1 MSVDQVT
8 PFKKILVANRG
19 EIAIRV
25 FRACTELGISTVAI
39 YSHEDRLHL
48 HRYKA
53 DEAYLVGRGK
63 SPLAAYLEYDE
74 IIELA
79 LAKEVDAI
87 HPGYG
92 FLSENSDFA
101 RACEAAGIVF
111 IGPSAEVLDALGD
124 KVKARHAAE
133 QAGLPTIPGTPDA
146 VASDESALEFASQ
159 AGYPLMVKAAMGGGG
174 RGMAVVNDDQ
184 ELVDAMA
191 KCRSEAESAFGD
203 ATIFLERYLLQPRH
217 IEVQVL
223 GDRHGN
229 LVHLFERDCS
239 VQRRHQKVVE
249 IAPALNLT
257 DKQRQAIYRDAL
269 AICRQV
275 NYSNAGTVEFLF
287 DGEGRHYF
295 IEVNPRIQVEHT
307 ITEVITGRD
316 LVQAQIRVA
325 EGYPLH
331 DDTIRIADQ
340 AAIKKSGYCL
350 QQRLTTE
357 DAANGFAPDSGQIT
371 AFRAAEGFG
380 IRLDVGAGFDG
391 SVISP
396 YYDSLLIKVCSWALD
411 YDQAL
416 AKGLRAIREFRIRG
430 VKTNIPFLENLLEH
444 PVFQAGKC
452 DTTFIDNHP
461 ELLEFKPR
469 QDRANKLLGYF
480 SELALNG
487 FPGIDETAI
496 PAKMRQPVEPPAT
509 PPAQPSAAY
518 EVLQADGAA
527 GVSRWLL
534 EQDQLLVTD
543 TTFRDA
549 HQSLLATRVRSQDI
563 LKIAP
568 ASASAGQQLFSFE
581 MWGGATFDVAYRF
594 LHEDPWQRLTR
605 LRELMPGTLLQM
617 LLRSGNAVGYTN
629 YPDNVVNRFIDEA
642 AAAGIDVF
650 RIFDCLNWVEGL
662 RPCIDRVAETGK
674 IAEAAI
680 CYSGDITD
688 GKRVKFTLEY
698 YLSRAKQVEQ
708 AGAHILA
715 IKDMAGLLKPDA
727 ARILVSELKQSLTI
741 PVHLHTHDTS
751 GNGVATLLAA
761 SAAGVDV
768 VDAALS
774 AMSGVTSQPSLNA
787 LIAALQGTARD
798 PGIDGRGLQQL
809 ADYWEAARE
818 PYTPF
823 ECGLKAGTADVYDHE
838 IPGGQYSNFRPQAIS
853 MGLGERWGEV
863 RKMYRTVNDMLG
875 DIIKVTPSSKAV
887 GDMALFMVQ
896 NDLTPADVIEQGPD
910 LAFPDSIVS
919 LLSGMM
925 GQPDGGFPE
934 ELQRAVCGDGEIITV
949 RPGELL
955 DPWDFAADAADL
967 RETLGR
973 EPTAQ
978 EQVSAALYPKIFR
991 EYSLFQQRFG
1001 DVSVLDTTDFFYGLK
1016 IGEEKAIEIE
1026 PGKTLMVKLLAIGQL
1041 EADGQREV
1049 FFELNGRRRNLRM
1062 ADRNAASAM
1071 ESHESADP
1079 TNAQQIGAPMPGL
1092 IVELHVAEGDR
1103 VREGEKL
1110 LTTEA
1115 MKMLNVVVAPS
1126 DGVVKRLP
1134 LTAGVEVAAGD
1145 LVCEL
1150 E

>member
-25 FRACTELGISTVAI
+25 FRACTELGIATVAI

-79 LAKEVDAI
+79 LEKEVDAI

-111 IGPSAEVLDALGD
+111 IGPSPEVLDALGD

-146 VASDESALEFASQ
+146 VDNDEEALAFASE

-174 RGMAVVNDDQ
+174 RGMAVVNDDR
-184 ELVDAMA
+184 ELVDAMVR
-191 KCRSEAESAFGD
+191 CRAEAQSAFGD
-203 ATIFLERYLLQPRH
+203 ATIFLERYLQKPRH

-223 GDRHGN
+223 GDQYGN

-249 IAPALNLT
+249 IAPAMNLT

-444 PVFQAGKC
+444 PVFQAGEC

-469 QDRANKLLGYF
+469 QDRANKLLSYF

-487 FPGIDETAI
+487 FPGIDEAAI
-496 PAKMRQPVEPPAT
+496 PAKIRPQIESPVIPVAG
-509 PPAQPSAAY
+509 PSAAF
-518 EVLQADGAA
+518 EVLQSAGAQ
-527 GVSRWLL
+527 GVARWLL
-534 EQDQLLVTD
+534 EQEQLLVTD

-549 HQSLLATRVRSQDI
+549 HQSLLATRVRSRDI

-568 ASASAGQQLFSFE
+568 VSASIGQQLFSFE

-594 LHEDPWQRLTR
+594 LHEDPWQRLAR
-605 LRELMPGTLLQM
+605 LREMMPGTLLQM

-662 RPCIDRVAETGK
+662 RPCIERVVETGK

-688 GKRVKFTLEY
+688 GKRVKFTLDY
-698 YLSRAKQVEQ
+698 YLSRAKQIEQ

-715 IKDMAGLLKPDA
+715 IKDMAGLLKPEA
-727 ARILVSELKQSLTI
+727 ARILVSALKDTLTI

-787 LIAALQGTARD
+787 LVAAMQGTPRAT
-798 PGIDGRGLQQL
+798 GIDANGMQQL
-809 ADYWEAARE
+809 ADYWEGVRE
-818 PYTPF
+818 IYAPF
-823 ECGLKAGTADVYDHE
+823 ECGLKTGSADVYDHE

-853 MGLGERWGEV
+853 MGLGERWDEV

-896 NDLTPADVIEQGPD
+896 NDLTPDDVIEQGHD

-934 ELQRAVCGDGEIITV
+934 ALQQAVCGDGEIITV

-955 DPWDFAADAADL
+955 EPWDFAADAHDL
-967 RETLGR
+967 GQTLGR
-973 EPTAQ
+973 EPSPQ

-1001 DVSVLDTTDFFYGLK
+1001 EVSVLDTAEFFYGLK

-1026 PGKTLMVKLLAIGQL
+1026 PGKTLIVKLLAIGQL
-1041 EADGQREV
+1041 EADGQREI
-1049 FFELNGRRRNLRM
+1049 FFELNGRRRNQRVV
-1062 ADRNAASAM
+1062 DRNAVSEIEA
-1071 ESHESADP
+1071 HDRADLA
-1079 TNAQQIGAPMPGL
+1079 NSDQIGAPMPGVV
-1092 IVELHVAEGDR
+1092 VELHVAEGDE

-1115 MKMLNVVVAPS
+1115 MKMLNVIVAPR
-1126 DGVVKRLP
+1126 DGKVMRLP
-1134 LTAGVEVAAGD
+1134 LGVGVEIAAGD
-1145 LVCEL
+1145 LICEL
-1150 E
+1150 G

>member
-1 MSVDQVT
+1 MSTNQVT
-8 PFKKILVANRG
+8 PFKKVLVANRG

-25 FRACTELGISTVAI
+25 FRACTELGIATVAI

-74 IIELA
+74 IIQLA
-79 LAKEVDAI
+79 LDKEVDAI

-101 RACEAAGIVF
+101 RACGAAGIVF

-133 QAGLPTIPGTPDA
+133 QAGLPTIPGTADA
-146 VASDESALEFASQ
+146 IENDADALAFAQQS
-159 AGYPLMVKAAMGGGG
+159 GYPLMVKAAMGGGG

-184 ELVDAMA
+184 ELVAAMA
-191 KCRSEAESAFGD
+191 KCRAEAQSAFGD
-203 ATIFLERYLLQPRH
+203 ATIFLERYLQHPRH

-223 GDRHGN
+223 GDQHGN

-357 DAANGFAPDSGQIT
+357 DAANGFAPDTGQIT
-371 AFRAAEGFG
+371 TFRPAEGFG

-444 PVFQAGKC
+444 PVFQAGEC

-469 QDRANKLLGYF
+469 QDRANKILGYF
-480 SELALNG
+480 SELTLNG
-487 FPGIDETAI
+487 FPGIEADAI
-496 PAKMRQPVEPPAT
+496 PAKIRQQVEVPAAPPAT
-509 PPAQPSAAY
+509 PSAAF
-518 EVLQADGAA
+518 EVLQSQGAE

-534 EQDQLLVTD
+534 DQPQLLVTD

-549 HQSLLATRVRSQDI
+549 HQSLLATRVRTRDI
-563 LKIAP
+563 LKIAS
-568 ASASAGQQLFSFE
+568 ASASFGQPLFSVE

-594 LHEDPWQRLTR
+594 LHEDPWQRLIQ

-617 LLRSGNAVGYTN
+617 LIRSGNAVGYTN

-662 RPCIDRVAETGK
+662 RPSIARVVETGK

-688 GKRVKFTLEY
+688 GKRVKFTLDY
-698 YLSRAKQVEQ
+698 YLTRARQLEQ

-727 ARILVSELKQSLTI
+727 ARILVSALKDALTI

-774 AMSGVTSQPSLNA
+774 SMSGLTSQPSLNA
-787 LIAALQGTARD
+787 LQAALQGTERTT
-798 PGIDGRGLQQL
+798 GLDGAGMQRL
-809 ADYWEAARE
+809 ADYWEGVRE
-818 PYTPF
+818 VYAPF

-853 MGLGERWGEV
+853 MGLGDRWGEV
-863 RKMYRTVNDMLG
+863 KKMYRTVNDMLG

-896 NDLTPADVIEQGPD
+896 NDLTPQQVIDQGHD
-910 LAFPDSIVS
+910 LALPDSFVS

-934 ELQRAVCGDGEIITV
+934 ELQRAVCGDDEIITV

-955 DPWDFAADAADL
+955 EPWDFDADSLELAKL
-967 RETLGR
+967 LGR
-973 EPTAQ
+973 EADAR
-978 EQVSAALYPKIFR
+978 ELVSAALYPKIFR

-1001 DVSVLDTTDFFYGLK
+1001 EVAVLDTADFFYGLK
-1016 IGEEKAIEIE
+1016 VGEEKAIEIE
-1026 PGKTLMVKLLAIGQL
+1026 PGKTLIVRLLAIGQL
-1041 EADGQREV
+1041 DADGQREV
-1049 FFELNGRRRNLRM
+1049 FFELNGRRRNLRV
-1062 ADRNAASAM
+1062 ADRQAGIELAA
-1071 ESHESADP
+1071 HERADP
-1079 TNAQQIGAPMPGL
+1079 ANANQIGAPMTGV
-1092 IVELHVAEGDR
+1092 IVEVHVVEGDA
-1103 VREGEKL
+1103 VLEGEKL

-1115 MKMLNVVVAPS
+1115 MKMLNVVVAPR
-1126 DGVVKRLP
+1126 DGKVKRLP
-1134 LTAGVEVAAGD
+1134 LTAGTEIAAAD
-1145 LVCEL
+1145 LICEL
-1150 E
+1150 V

>member
-1 MSVDQVT
+1 MVAVQIT

-25 FRACTELGISTVAI
+25 FRACTELGIGTVAI

-74 IIELA
+74 IIQLA
-79 LAKEVDAI
+79 LDKEVDAI

-101 RACEAAGIVF
+101 RACEAAGMVF
-111 IGPSAEVLDALGD
+111 IGPSADVLDALGD

-133 QAGLPTIPGTPDA
+133 AAGLQTIPGTPDA
-146 VASDESALEFASQ
+146 VDDDATALAFANE

-174 RGMAVVNDDQ
+174 RGMAVVKDDQ
-184 ELVDAMA
+184 QLVEAMA
-191 KCRSEAESAFGD
+191 KCRSEAQSAFGD
-203 ATIFLERYLLQPRH
+203 ATIFLERYLQRPRH

-257 DKQRQAIYRDAL
+257 DEQRQAIYADAM

-287 DGEGRHYF
+287 DSDGRHYF

-325 EGYPLH
+325 EGYPLDH
-331 DDTIRIADQ
+331 DTIRIANQ

-444 PVFQAGKC
+444 PVFQAGEC

-461 ELLEFKPR
+461 ELLEFAPR

-487 FPGIDETAI
+487 FPGIEAKPL
-496 PAKMRQPVEPPAT
+496 PAAVRKQIDLP
-509 PPAQPSAAY
+509 QPSQAGVSAAFS
-518 EVLQADGAA
+518 VLQNEGAK

-534 EQDQLLVTD
+534 DQPQLLVTD

-549 HQSLLATRVRSQDI
+549 HQSLLATRVRSRDI

-568 ASASAGQQLFSFE
+568 ATASYGEQLFSME

-594 LHEDPWQRLTR
+594 LHEDPWQRLMQ
-605 LRELMPGTLLQM
+605 LRESMPGTLLQM
-617 LLRSGNAVGYTN
+617 LIRSGNAVGYTN
-629 YPDNVVNRFIDEA
+629 YPDNIVNRFIDEA
-642 AAAGIDVF
+642 AAAGIDLF

-662 RPCIDRVAETGK
+662 RPSIDRVVETGK
-674 IAEAAI
+674 IADVAI

-688 GKRVKFTLEY
+688 GKRVKFTLDY
-698 YLSRAKQVEQ
+698 YLDRARQIEQ

-715 IKDMAGLLKPDA
+715 IKDMAGLLKPEA
-727 ARILVSELKQSLTI
+727 ARILVSELKDALTI

-787 LIAALQGTARD
+787 LVAALQGTERAT
-798 PGIDGRGLQQL
+798 GIDAGGMQKL
-809 ADYWEAARE
+809 ADYWEGVRE
-818 PYTPF
+818 VYSPF

-853 MGLGERWGEV
+853 MGLGDRWDEV
-863 RKMYRTVNDMLG
+863 KKMYRTVNDMLG

-896 NDLTPADVIEQGPD
+896 NELTPEQVIDQGRD
-910 LAFPDSIVS
+910 LAFPDSFVS

-925 GQPDGGFPE
+925 GQPDGGFPAA
-934 ELQRAVCGDGEIITV
+934 LQRAVCGDDEVISV

-955 DPWDFAADAADL
+955 EPWNFAADAADL
-967 RETLGR
+967 SQLLGR
-973 EPTAQ
+973 DPDPR
-978 EQVSAALYPKIFR
+978 EQVSAALYPKVFR
-991 EYSLFQQRFG
+991 EYSVFQQRFG
-1001 DVSVLDTTDFFYGLK
+1001 DVAVLDTVDFFYGLEV
-1016 IGEEKAIEIE
+1016 GEEKAIEIE
-1026 PGKTLMVKLLAIGQL
+1026 PGKTLIVT
-1041 EADGQREV
+1041 RSV
-1049 FFELNGRRRNLRM
+1049 F
-1062 ADRNAASAM
+1062 
-1071 ESHESADP
+1071 
-1079 TNAQQIGAPMPGL
+1079 
-1092 IVELHVAEGDR
+1092 
-1103 VREGEKL
+1103 
-1110 LTTEA
+1110 
-1115 MKMLNVVVAPS
+1115 
-1126 DGVVKRLP
+1126 
-1134 LTAGVEVAAGD
+1134 
-1145 LVCEL
+1145 
-1150 E
+1150 